1 MVIEKHAHDKV
12 VDRWTGA
19 RYGPRQEFA
28 EYAEQAGLRKGFL
41 EAPLTVFPA
50 DGAHHNWDLQQAS
63 TGWSA
68 GTVRGR
74 RQPPAG
80 GSRGDHPRVARE
92 DRRVD
97 GGAGF
102 FSTRAQAL
110 RRDERRKMIMLQ
122 VEATNLL
129 WYK

>member
-50 DGAHHNWDLQQAS
+50 DGAHHNWDLQQARPVTYYGINNYKNRRGLPS
-63 TGWSA
+63 PESPRCVCFIPVHRELLVD
-68 GTVRGR
+68 TVSNCGSRWHGGGDIYATC
-74 RQPPAG
+74 QFTILG
-80 GSRGDHPRVARE
+80 GSHHR
-92 DRRVD
+92 
-97 GGAGF
+97 
-102 FSTRAQAL
+102 
-110 RRDERRKMIMLQ
+110 
-122 VEATNLL
+122 N
-129 WYK
+129 